1 MNEAV
6 ENMFDELNDL
16 YQAEQQRRNN
26 YNHHHQLNRKIQ
38 DDFKAGSVCTV
49 YTCYLCTIG
58 MGFFCCRLDNC
69 QGSCKVG
76 PANSKQADIPAWKLI
91 YYMGGFAGCRRIY
104 GCIRNEQLFSPTIF
118 LK

>member
-26 YNHHHQLNRKIQ
+26 YNHHHQLNRKVQ
-38 DDFKAGSVCTV
+38 DDFKAGSACTV

-58 MGFFCCRLDNC
+58 TGFFCCRLDNC

-76 PANSKQADIPAWKLI
+76 PTNSKQADIPAWKLI
-91 YYMGGFAGCRRIY
+91 FT
-104 GCIRNEQLFSPTIF
+104 PTIF